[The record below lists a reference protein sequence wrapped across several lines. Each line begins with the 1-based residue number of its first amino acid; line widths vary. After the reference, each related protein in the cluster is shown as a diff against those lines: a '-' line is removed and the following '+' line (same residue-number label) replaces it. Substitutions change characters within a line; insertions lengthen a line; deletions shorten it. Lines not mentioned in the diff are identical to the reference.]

1 MDSDRIKGSAK
12 ELGGKMEETA
22 GHVMG
27 NDEARADG
35 VARQIEGK
43 GQNLYGQAKDGLRDT
58 ANLAEQAYG
67 EARHYVKRSPS
78 EVGAKIDTYPLP
90 SLLVAGAVGFFAGII
105 FRRS

>member
-12 ELGGKMEETA
+12 ELGGKIEETA
-22 GHVMG
+22 GHVTG
-27 NDEARADG
+27 SDETRADG

-58 ANLAEQAYG
+58 ADLAEQAYG
-67 EARHYVKRSPS
+67 EGQRYAKRRAN
-78 EVGAKIDTYPLP
+78 EVGAKIDTYPLS
-90 SLLVAGAVGFFAGII
+90 SLLIAGAVGFCAGII